1 VVDAVDQRPI
11 GHARIVREANS
22 GGASIQPANAG
33 TVTRPDGTFEL
44 TGIPPGALSVSIT
57 AAGFNARIES
67 GMTASDG
74 ATLGPLAIGL
84 TRLVEGQQPS
94 TELVGIGIVFT
105 ADGDALRVTRIIA
118 GGGAEAAGIVIGDQV
133 TAIDGLAVAPL
144 GVDGAVSKIRGIEG
158 TTITVTVRR
167 GDQRV
172 PLIVTRCK
180 ITT

>member
-133 TAIDGLAVAPL
+133 TAIDGLAVPRSASTARCPRS
-144 GVDGAVSKIRGIEG
+144 AASRA
-158 TTITVTVRR
+158 RR
-167 GDQRV
+167 S
-172 PLIVTRCK
+172 P
-180 ITT
+180 